1 MKAVHAMAAALL
13 LTACQKPISAD
24 PDASTKLDAGRVARA
39 AVAPDGTT
47 LWVTRWGGRLV
58 FFAASGTNWQT
69 QRTQTTGKTTT
80 TITEDHAVPT
90 AVAGNPATDGIDAAS
105 RAWSE

>member
-1 MKAVHAMAAALL
+1 MKAVPAIAAALL
-13 LTACQKPISAD
+13 LTACQRPLSAD
-24 PDASTKLDAGRVARA
+24 PDASAKLSAGRVARA

-58 FFAASGTNWQT
+58 FFAGSGTSWQT
-69 QRTQTTGKTTT
+69 QRTHRTGKTTT

-90 AVAGNPATDGIDAAS
+90 GGGIDAAS
-105 RAWSE
+105 HAWGDQ

>member
-1 MKAVHAMAAALL
+1 MIVRSLIAVAALA
-13 LTACQKPISAD
+13 LTACQRPLSAD
-24 PDASTKLDAGRVARA
+24 PDASAKLDAGRVARA

-58 FFAASGTNWQT
+58 FFAASGTSWQT

-90 AVAGNPATDGIDAAS
+90 GDGIEAAS